1 MTATMDEM
9 MALVIEPLRLHF
21 RPRWDPDKD
30 PVRAGQVEAAMFAG
44 LRSQGFS
51 APQLAA
57 GMDAFLRDWSMA
69 RWPTIGE
76 LLAALRKTIP
86 ISSGASRARSTR
98 GSTTDPTEWA
108 EAMMTRTE
116 GIEALR
122 KGFSRELWC
131 WAEAHPGQVPGEA
144 VMTRLAGAMMAHD
157 AAVAEMRAKMQSAVG
172 PEAQALRFGLIV
184 ARNMSRF
191 QRALEEDFLPTP

>member
-1 MTATMDEM
+1 MTATMDEV
-9 MALVIEPLRLHF
+9 MASVIEPLRLHY

-30 PVRAGQVEAAMFAG
+30 PIRAGQIEAAMIAA

-51 APQLAA
+51 ARELAA
-57 GMDAFLRDWSMA
+57 GMDAFLRDWIMA

-76 LLAALRKTIP
+76 LLAALRTTIP
-86 ISSGASRARSTR
+86 VGVRATTRTR

-108 EAMMTRTE
+108 EAMMTRSE

-122 KGFSRELWC
+122 KGFGRELWC

-144 VMTRLAGAMMAHD
+144 TMTRLALATMEHA
-157 AAVAEMRAKMQSAVG
+157 AAVAEMRGRLAAAVG
-172 PEAQALRFGLIV
+172 HEAQALRFGLLV
-184 ARNMSRF
+184 AENMAAH
-191 QRALEEDFLPTP
+191 QAWLEQKFL